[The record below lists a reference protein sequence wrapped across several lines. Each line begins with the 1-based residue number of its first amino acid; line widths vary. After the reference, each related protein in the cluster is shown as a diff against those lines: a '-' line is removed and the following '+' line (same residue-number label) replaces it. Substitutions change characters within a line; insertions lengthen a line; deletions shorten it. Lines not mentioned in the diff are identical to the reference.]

1 MLSYRGVALAVF
13 FFLPFSDIYADNTA
27 DCTENERRNERQRK
41 TQTEIRTGVYKLA
54 DDR

>member
-1 MLSYRGVALAVF
+1 MLSYRGAALTRLF
-13 FFLPFSDIYADNTA
+13 LLPFSDIYARNTA